1 MLRKKIA
8 AFRRDTH
15 TRFFPRSLRK
25 RRKSLRKKDVSKGP
39 DEDSFLPA
47 HHAQSAVERRR
58 EVVLLHR
65 GQDLRQDERGKPEGH
80 ADGKEKTMVRQGKE
94 KQFQKDK
101 EALSSAARECAT
113 KFRKELMQGK

>member
-8 AFRRDTH
+8 AFVAIPTLA
-15 TRFFPRSLRK
+15 FSLAACGNDGK
-25 RRKSLRKKDVSKGP
+25 PSKEDVSKGLTKILSSQP
-39 DEDSFLPA
+39 IMRKAPSNV
-47 HHAQSAVERRR
+47 VEKLSSCTADKIYDKMSN
-58 EVVLLHR
+58 ENL
-65 GQDLRQDERGKPEGH
+65 KAI